1 MATRR
6 PLTPEEI
13 DAFWASVGGEPSKK
27 PAKTPAKTSKTSAE
41 GDGETGTEE

>member
-13 DAFWASVGGEPSKK
+13 DAFWASVGGEPAKK
-27 PAKTPAKTSKTSAE
+27 PAKTTKKSAE